1 MRCLPCLCL
10 FHLHMA
16 AQVSHL
22 LDAEAVSSRKLQVVW
37 HTFTR
42 KHHGAT
48 SRGCPL
54 RPHPTDSL
62 LPVYLHPCF
71 VFLLLHA
78 LQEDP
83 GRCVPS
89 LATWNVRK
97 YCVWRLRQKQGDGG
111 GRCPARGGAVCESL
125 PEEGAQCVR
134 AVTLCFSRT
143 SVKLF
148 KCKVRW
154 HGSQPGWLVSQFL
167 LWECTTDY
175 FKKRSP
181 HRFAGQVSKR
191 TVDNESSEELRV

>member
-97 YCVWRLRQKQGDGG
+97 YCVWRLRQKQGDGV
-111 GRCPARGGAVCESL
+111 GRCLLAVVQCASPSRKRARGAYVQL
-125 PEEGAQCVR
+125 
-134 AVTLCFSRT
+134 
-143 SVKLF
+143 
-148 KCKVRW
+148 
-154 HGSQPGWLVSQFL
+154 
-167 LWECTTDY
+167 
-175 FKKRSP
+175 
-181 HRFAGQVSKR
+181 
-191 TVDNESSEELRV
+191 LRVLAEPQ